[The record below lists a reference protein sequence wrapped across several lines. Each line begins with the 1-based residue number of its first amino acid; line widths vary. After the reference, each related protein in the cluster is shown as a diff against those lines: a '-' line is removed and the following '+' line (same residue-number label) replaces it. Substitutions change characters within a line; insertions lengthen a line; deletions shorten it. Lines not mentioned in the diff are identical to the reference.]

1 VDRASTREIQRSQQD
16 AGATADKATAL
27 GTGAKQVGRTLMG
40 AWPLLAGF
48 YLASQSDSIC
58 PMDHEQVA
66 KGLRARLEKLEQT
79 IVHADV
85 KEHFLSFAKKNLDEL
100 ERSWIQHGPKHIA
113 DVMLPL
119 IEEQVPRA
127 EVAVAKYGPT
137 IRIIAG

>member
-1 VDRASTREIQRSQQD
+1 MSGREQNSNVGSGRSWSQQSWSISVL
-16 AGATADKATAL
+16 GAAWAL
-27 GTGAKQVGRTLMG
+27 LGS
-40 AWPLLAGF
+40 F

-66 KGLRARLEKLEQT
+66 KSLRARLEKLEQT

-85 KEHFLSFAKKNLDEL
+85 KDHLLAFAKKNLDEL

-119 IEEQVPRA
+119 IEEQVARA

-137 IRIIAG
+137 IRMIAG

>member
-1 VDRASTREIQRSQQD
+1 MCS
-16 AGATADKATAL
+16 
-27 GTGAKQVGRTLMG
+27 
-40 AWPLLAGF
+40 
-48 YLASQSDSIC
+48 
-58 PMDHEQVA
+58 MDHEQVA

-85 KEHFLSFAKKNLDEL
+85 RDHFLSFARKNLDEL

-113 DVMLPL
+113 GAMLPL
-119 IEEQVPRA
+119 IEEQLARI

>member
-1 VDRASTREIQRSQQD
+1 
-16 AGATADKATAL
+16 
-27 GTGAKQVGRTLMG
+27 MG
-40 AWPLLAGF
+40 AWALLAGF
-48 YLASQSDSIC
+48 YFACWSDNIRS
-58 PMDHEQVA
+58 MNHEEVA

-85 KEHFLSFAKKNLDEL
+85 KDHFLSFAKKNLDEL

-119 IEEQVPRA
+119 IEEQVARA

-137 IRIIAG
+137 IRMIAG

>member
-1 VDRASTREIQRSQQD
+1 MPALQR
-16 AGATADKATAL
+16 TKPPAL
-27 GTGAKQVGRTLMG
+27 GTGAKQPGLALMRR
-40 AWPLLAGF
+40 ARRALLVSF

-58 PMDHEQVA
+58 AMDHEQVA
-66 KGLRARLEKLEQT
+66 KSLRARLEKLEQT

-85 KEHFLSFAKKNLDEL
+85 REHFLSFAKKNLDEL

-119 IEEQVPRA
+119 IEEQVARV

-137 IRIIAG
+137 IRMIAG

>member
-1 VDRASTREIQRSQQD
+1 MPALQR
-16 AGATADKATAL
+16 TKRRPL
-27 GTGAKQVGRTLMG
+27 GTGAKQVGRNLMG
-40 AWPLLAGF
+40 WGGPLLVSF

-58 PMDHEQVA
+58 AMDHEQVA

-85 KEHFLSFAKKNLDEL
+85 KDHFLSFAKKNLDEL

-119 IEEQVPRA
+119 IEEQVARA

>member
-1 VDRASTREIQRSQQD
+1 VPE
-16 AGATADKATAL
+16 
-27 GTGAKQVGRTLMG
+27 VG
-40 AWPLLAGF
+40 WPLLVSF

-58 PMDHEQVA
+58 TMDHEQVA
-66 KGLRARLEKLEQT
+66 KGLRARLEKLEET

-85 KEHFLSFAKKNLDEL
+85 KDHFLSFAKKNLDEL

-119 IEEQVPRA
+119 IEEQVARA

-137 IRIIAG
+137 IRMIAG